1 MLGVTG
7 MGWSL
12 DVTGTMLIISLLY
25 LMGPRG
31 LFIEFRGGANLSLIF
46 MMIWTGKWHRRSN
59 CMTGAEWMS
68 FRFGEGL
75 GGHFARVSFA
85 VSQII
90 FAVGMLA
97 YMVKGVGIF
106 ISMFVD
112 LEPLWCAL
120 ILIGV
125 ATIYTMIAGFY
136 GVVFSDLFQC
146 ALIIVGITYISA
158 TAILKIGSGPE
169 FATMAQDIS
178 GLKDWMTCFPQ
189 RIAEMPKAYEMYECL
204 LMFTLFLVAKNIV
217 SGFGGG
223 FEPHY
228 FAARNERE
236 CGKLTC
242 LWACLMSSRWWM
254 MMGFAVLGLFLV
266 KSVVPEQQVLQDS
279 EISIKRYLVDNYTTD
294 EDMEPEKK
302 AELLTN
308 LKDIP
313 FIEMASLDKEVA
325 KSKWGKVLKK
335 IEKEESGFTLIDNIQ
350 SSMDEAS
357 GTALDYPALY
367 EKLESHLGND
377 WQTKLKILHDH
388 EEAVKKVVPKNEWDI
403 VITQLSRKNPKHP
416 ELAQQVEEILGD
428 KWQSKLRLVSYEGT
442 VNGER
447 ILPATLM
454 ITVPAALRG
463 LILITLI
470 SASMSTFSMTV
481 NRAGAFFTRD
491 IYQRFLRPKAG
502 RVELLT
508 AIYTFIILLVGAAF
522 WMGYYSKSIN
532 DIWGWIMMGLWSG
545 LSMPTILRLY
555 WWRFNGAGF
564 ALGMVMGVGSAIVQR
579 WIWPEMPEQWQF
591 VIHTLVG
598 LVGCIIGT
606 FLYKPAER
614 SVLEHFYKV
623 TKPFG
628 FWAPLRNTLS
638 EETHK
643 AMRKEHINDMIAMP
657 IAFVWIVSMFLLPVE
672 IIIRNWAALKITLPI
687 FFLSVVGL
695 YIFWYKNLPPEPAA
709 ENKGQTD
716 ASENQV

>member
-1 MLGVTG
+1 MHYLSGIDYSIIALYFVILIGMGFWLKARASKGIESYFLAEKGLPWWMLGVTG

-46 MMIWTGKWHRRSN
+46 MMVWTGKWHRRSN

-146 ALIIVGITYISA
+146 ALIIVGITYISI
-158 TAILKIGSGPE
+158 TAIMKVGEVPDFPAI
-169 FATMAQDIS
+169 AQSIS
-178 GLKDWMTCFPQ
+178 GIQEWMTCFPQ
-189 RIAEMPKAYEMYECL
+189 KAAAMPKAYEMYECL
-204 LMFTLFLVAKNIV
+204 MMFTMFLVLKNVV
-217 SGFGGG
+217 SGFGSG

-254 MMGFAVLGLFLV
+254 MMGFAVLGMFLV
-266 KSVVPEQQVLQDS
+266 KEKFPDQQVLRDS
-279 EISIKRYLVDNYTTD
+279 EVAIKQYLVQQASEDSALISELEGNFGSEWQSKLNALD
-294 EDMEPEKK
+294 ED
-302 AELLTN
+302 
-308 LKDIP
+308 
-313 FIEMASLDKEVA
+313 
-325 KSKWGKVLKK
+325 
-335 IEKEESGFTLIDNIQ
+335 
-350 SSMDEAS
+350 
-357 GTALDYPALY
+357 
-367 EKLESHLGND
+367 
-377 WQTKLKILHDH
+377 
-388 EEAVKKVVPKNEWDI
+388 AVNVVIPKNEWDI
-403 VITQLSRKNPKHP
+403 VITQIAKPNPDHP
-416 ELAQQVEEILGD
+416 ELAQQVQGILGD
-428 KWQSKLRLVSYEGT
+428 EWQSKLRLVSYEGT

-491 IYQRFLRPKAG
+491 IYQKFLRPKAG
-502 RVELLT
+502 RVELLS
-508 AIYTFIILLVGAAF
+508 AIYAFIILLVGAAF

-579 WIWPEMPEQWQF
+579 WFWPAMPEQWQF
-591 VIHTLVG
+591 VTHTLVG

-606 FLYKPAER
+606 LLYKPAQR
-614 SVLEHFYKV
+614 TVLENFYRI

-628 FWAPLRNTLS
+628 FWAPLRSTLS

-643 AMRKEHINDMIAMP
+643 AMRREHINDMIAMP

-687 FFLSVVGL
+687 FLLSVVGL
-695 YIFWYKNLPPEPAA
+695 YIFWYKNLPPEP
-709 ENKGQTD
+709 E
-716 ASENQV
+716 ASVDDDN

>member
-1 MLGVTG
+1 MHYLSTVDYGIIALYFIILIGMGFYLKARASKGMESYFLAEKGLPWWMLGVTG

-25 LMGPRG
+25 LLGPRG

-68 FRFGEGL
+68 FRFGEGM

-106 ISMFVD
+106 MSMFID

-146 ALIIVGITYISA
+146 ALIIVGITYISI
-158 TAILKIGSGPE
+158 TAILKVGQVPD
-169 FATMAQDIS
+169 FPAVAQNIS
-178 GLKDWMTCFPQ
+178 GIQEWMTCFPQ
-189 RIAEMPKAYEMYECL
+189 RIAAMPKAYEMYECL
-204 LMFTLFLVAKNIV
+204 MMFIFFVVIKNVV

-266 KSVVPEQQVLQDS
+266 QEKFPDQQVLQDS
-279 EISIKRYLVDNYTTD
+279 EVAIKQYMVQKAPEDPLLV
-294 EDMEPEKK
+294 
-302 AELLTN
+302 
-308 LKDIP
+308 
-313 FIEMASLDKEVA
+313 
-325 KSKWGKVLKK
+325 
-335 IEKEESGFTLIDNIQ
+335 
-350 SSMDEAS
+350 
-357 GTALDYPALY
+357 
-367 EKLESHLGND
+367 EKLQETCGPD
-377 WQTKLKILHDH
+377 WQSKLSNLD
-388 EEAVKKVVPKNEWDI
+388 EEAVNAILPKNEWDI
-403 VITQLSRKNPKHP
+403 VVTQLSRKNPTHP
-416 ELAQQVEEILGD
+416 ELAQQIEDIMGD
-428 KWQSKLRLVSYEGT
+428 EWQSKLRLVSYEGT

-491 IYQRFLRPKAG
+491 IYQRFIRPKAG
-502 RVELLT
+502 NFEILT
-508 AIYTFIILLVGAAF
+508 AIYTFIICLVGASF
-522 WMGYYSKSIN
+522 WMGYYSKNIN

-545 LSMPTILRLY
+545 LSVPTILRLY

-564 ALGMVMGVGSAIVQR
+564 ALGMVMGVGSAVLQR
-579 WIWPEMPEQWQF
+579 WLMPEMPEQIQF
-591 VIHTLVG
+591 VTHTLVG
-598 LVGCIIGT
+598 LIGSVIGT
-606 FLYKPAER
+606 YLAGPTDEK
-614 SVLEHFYKV
+614 VLENFYKI

-628 FWAPLRNTLS
+628 FWGRFKQTLPD
-638 EETHK
+638 ETRK
-643 AMRKEHINDMIAMP
+643 AMKKEHTNDMIAIP
-657 IAFVWIVSMFLLPVE
+657 FAFVWIVTMFLMPLE
-672 IIIRNWAALKITLPI
+672 IIIRNWQA
-687 FFLSVVGL
+687 LSVTAIIFLVAMAGL
-695 YIFWYKNLPPEPAA
+695 YKFWYLNLPPDTAPVSETPEIAPAETESESITEEPNNPQ
-709 ENKGQTD
+709 E
-716 ASENQV
+716 

>member
-1 MLGVTG
+1 MQYLSMTDYAVMGVYFCVLVGLGLYLRKIASASLEDYFLGGKRLPWWALGISG
-7 MGWSL
+7 MASFL
-12 DVTGTMLIISLLY
+12 DITGTMIIVSFLY
-25 LMGPRG
+25 MLGPRG

-75 GGHFARVSFA
+75 SGHFARASFA
-85 VSQII
+85 LSQII

-125 ATIYTMIAGFY
+125 ATIYTMAAGFY

-146 ALIIVGITYISA
+146 ALIIVGITYISI
-158 TAILKIGSGPE
+158 TAMMKIGSGPE
-169 FATMAQDIS
+169 FATMAQEIS
-178 GLKDWMTCFPQ
+178 GIQEWMTCFPQ
-189 RIAEMPKAYEMYECL
+189 RLAAMPRAYEMYECL
-204 LMFTLFLVAKNIV
+204 LMFTMFLVLKNIV

-266 KSVVPEQQVLQDS
+266 KEKFPDQAVLQNS
-279 EISIKRYLVDNYTTD
+279 EIAIKQYMV
-294 EDMEPEKK
+294 
-302 AELLTN
+302 
-308 LKDIP
+308 
-313 FIEMASLDKEVA
+313 
-325 KSKWGKVLKK
+325 
-335 IEKEESGFTLIDNIQ
+335 Q
-350 SSMDEAS
+350 EAS
-357 GTALDYPALY
+357 KDPALV
-367 EKLESHLGND
+367 N
-377 WQTKLKILHDH
+377 KLKNKFQDQWQAKLNILDT
-388 EEAVKKVVPKNEWDI
+388 EAVDIIIPKNEWDI
-403 VITQLSRKNPKHP
+403 AITKISKENSDYP
-416 ELAQQVEEILGD
+416 ELAQQVQGILGD
-428 KWQSKLRLVSYEGT
+428 EWRSKLRLVSYEGT

-491 IYQRFLRPKAG
+491 IYQKFIRPKSG
-502 RVELLT
+502 RIELLV
-508 AIYTFIILLVGAAF
+508 AIYAFIICLVAASF
-522 WMGYYSKSIN
+522 WMGYYSKNIN

-545 LSMPTILRLY
+545 LSIPTVLRLY

-564 ALGMVMGVGSAIVQR
+564 ALGMVVGVGGAIVQR
-579 WIWPEMPEQWQF
+579 AFWPGLPEQWQF
-591 VIHTLVG
+591 VILTLMG
-598 LVGCIIGT
+598 LVGSVVGT
-606 FLYKPAER
+606 YLAKPTDR
-614 SVLEHFYKV
+614 KILENFYRI
-623 TKPFG
+623 TRPFG
-628 FWAPLRNTLS
+628 FWRPLKHIVS
-638 EETHK
+638 GDVQK
-643 AMRKEHINDMIAMP
+643 AMAIEHRNDMIAIP
-657 IAFVWIVSMFLLPVE
+657 FAFAWIVTMFLMPLE
-672 IIIRNWAALKITLPI
+672 IIIRNWTAFSITLPI
-687 FFLSVVGL
+687 FMIAMAGL
-695 YIFWYKNLPPEPAA
+695 YKFWYKNLPPEPKDV
-709 ENKGQTD
+709 E
-716 ASENQV
+716 AS

>member
-1 MLGVTG
+1 MQYLSFIDYVIVALYFVILIGMGLYLKRRASKGIESYFLAKKELPWWMLGVTG

-59 CMTGAEWMS
+59 FMTGAEWMS

-125 ATIYTMIAGFY
+125 ATVYTMAAGFY

-146 ALIIVGITYISA
+146 ALIIVGIAYISI
-158 TAILKIGSGPE
+158 TAIMKVGEVPD
-169 FATMAQDIS
+169 FPAVAQSIS
-178 GLKDWMTCFPQ
+178 GMQEWMTCFPQ
-189 RIAEMPKAYEMYECL
+189 KIAEMPKAYEMYECL
-204 LMFTLFLVAKNIV
+204 MMFTMFLVLKNIV

-266 KSVVPEQQVLQDS
+266 QEKFPDQQVLQNS
-279 EISIKRYLVDNYTTD
+279 EIAIKQYMVQKASEDPMLVR
-294 EDMEPEKK
+294 
-302 AELLTN
+302 
-308 LKDIP
+308 
-313 FIEMASLDKEVA
+313 
-325 KSKWGKVLKK
+325 
-335 IEKEESGFTLIDNIQ
+335 
-350 SSMDEAS
+350 
-357 GTALDYPALY
+357 
-367 EKLESHLGND
+367 KLQQECGPD
-377 WQTKLKILHDH
+377 WQSQLSTLNK
-388 EEAVKKVVPKNEWDI
+388 EAVNVVIPKNEWDI
-403 VITQLSRKNPKHP
+403 VITRLSKTNPAYP
-416 ELAQQVEEILGD
+416 ELAQQVEGILGD
-428 KWQSKLRLVSYEGT
+428 EWQSKLRLVSYEGT

-491 IYQRFLRPKAG
+491 IYQKFIRPKAG
-502 RVELLT
+502 NFEILT
-508 AIYTFIILLVGAAF
+508 AIYTFIICLVGASF
-522 WMGYYSKSIN
+522 WMGYYTKNIN

-545 LSMPTILRLY
+545 LSVPTILRLY

-564 ALGMVMGVGSAIVQR
+564 ALGMVLGISSAVIQR
-579 WIWPEMPEQWQF
+579 WLMPEMPEQWQF

-598 LVGCIIGT
+598 LVGSIIGT
-606 FLYKPAER
+606 YLAGPTDK
-614 SVLEHFYKV
+614 SVLENFYKV

-628 FWAPLRNTLS
+628 FWGPFKQTLPD
-638 EETHK
+638 ETRK
-643 AMRKEHINDMIAMP
+643 AMKKEHTNDMIAVP
-657 IAFVWIVSMFLLPVE
+657 FAFVWIVTMFLMPLQ
-672 IIIRNWAALKITLPI
+672 IIIRNWEALGVTA
-687 FFLSVVGL
+687 VVFIISMIGM
-695 YIFWYKNLPPEPAA
+695 YKFWYKNLPPEPAK
-709 ENKGQTD
+709 EPVNPEG
-716 ASENQV
+716 

>member
-1 MLGVTG
+1 MHYLSTVDYGIIALYFVILIGMGFYLKARASKGMESYFLAEKGLPWWMLGVTG

-25 LMGPRG
+25 LLGPRG

-75 GGHFARVSFA
+75 GGHSARVSFA
-85 VSQII
+85 ISQII

-106 ISMFVD
+106 MSMFID

-146 ALIIVGITYISA
+146 ALIIVGITYISI
-158 TAILKIGSGPE
+158 TAIIKVGQVPD
-169 FATMAQDIS
+169 FPAVAQNIS
-178 GLKDWMTCFPQ
+178 GLQEWMTCFPQ

-204 LMFTLFLVAKNIV
+204 RMFVFFLVVKNVV

-266 KSVVPEQQVLQDS
+266 QERFPDQQVLQDS
-279 EISIKRYLVDNYTTD
+279 EIAIKQYMVQKAQEDPLLV
-294 EDMEPEKK
+294 EKLQQECGPE
-302 AELLTN
+302 
-308 LKDIP
+308 
-313 FIEMASLDKEVA
+313 
-325 KSKWGKVLKK
+325 W
-335 IEKEESGFTLIDNIQ
+335 Q
-350 SSMDEAS
+350 SRLS
-357 GTALDYPALY
+357 ALD
-367 EKLESHLGND
+367 
-377 WQTKLKILHDH
+377 
-388 EEAVKKVVPKNEWDI
+388 EEAVGLIIPKNEWDI
-403 VITQLSRKNPKHP
+403 VITRLSKKNPEYP
-416 ELAQQVEEILGD
+416 ALAQQVEGILGNE
-428 KWQSKLRLVSYEGT
+428 WQSKLRLVSYEGT

-491 IYQRFLRPKAG
+491 IYQKFIRPKAG
-502 RVELLT
+502 NVEILT
-508 AIYTFIILLVGAAF
+508 AIYTFIICLVGASF
-522 WMGYYSKSIN
+522 WMGYYSKNIN

-545 LSMPTILRLY
+545 LSVPTILRLY

-564 ALGMVMGVGSAIVQR
+564 ALGMVMGVGSAVIQR
-579 WIWPEMPEQWQF
+579 WFMPEMPEQWQF
-591 VIHTLVG
+591 VLHTLVG
-598 LVGCIIGT
+598 LVGSIIGT
-606 FLYKPAER
+606 YLAKPTDEK
-614 SVLEHFYKV
+614 VLENFYKV

-628 FWAPLRNTLS
+628 FWGRFKQILS
-638 EETHK
+638 DETRK
-643 AMRKEHINDMIAMP
+643 AMKKEHTNDMIAVP
-657 IAFVWIVSMFLLPVE
+657 FAFVWIVTMFLLPLE
-672 IIIRNWAALKITLPI
+672 IIIRNWEALGVTAVI
-687 FFLSVVGL
+687 FIISMAGM
-695 YIFWYKNLPPEPAA
+695 YKFWYKNLPPEPA
-709 ENKGQTD
+709 KV
-716 ASENQV
+716 SEANGSNPADVNPQILPEEPNPEG